1 MSLCKLFNNSAT
13 ACIIGRRDFLRI
25 YLSPESVESAK
36 SVDALMLWLFR
47 FFSVWPLAALH
58 ALGGLLGWL
67 VWLSSARYRAQFRAN
82 VTQAGVAFERARP
95 AIAEAGRFVAEL
107 PKLWLRPQAAS
118 CLGNVSVEGQ
128 AHADQA
134 FALGRGVIFFG
145 PHCGSFELG
154 PQALAELYGP
164 ITAIYRPARKRWL
177 AAIEQMARQRP
188 QLTVVPASLKGI
200 RLMHKTL
207 KANQAVAL
215 LTDQVPPDGLGVW
228 APFFGK
234 PAYTMTL
241 AARLAL
247 QTGAVLLP
255 VSCERLPRGR
265 GYVLRVWPAV
275 AAAGEMSAP
284 ELLALVTRINQAI
297 EAIVLSQPGQYLW
310 GYGRYKK
317 PRSAAWTGGAP

>member
-1 MSLCKLFNNSAT
+1 
-13 ACIIGRRDFLRI
+13 
-25 YLSPESVESAK
+25 
-36 SVDALMLWLFR
+36 MLWIFR

-67 VWLSSARYRAQFRAN
+67 VWALSPRYRAQFRAN
-82 VTQAGVAFERARP
+82 VAQAGLPFEVARP

-107 PKLWLRPQAAS
+107 PRLWMRPQEQS
-118 CLGNVSVEGQ
+118 CLGNVQLQGLE
-128 AHADQA
+128 HAENA
-134 FALGRGVIFFG
+134 FAQQRGVIFFG

-164 ITAIYRPARKRWL
+164 AHGPITAIYRPARKAWL
-177 AAIEQMARQRP
+177 ARLEQIARNRAC
-188 QLTVVPASLKGI
+188 LTVVPASLSGI

-215 LTDQVPPDGLGVW
+215 LTDQVPPEGLGLW
-228 APFFGK
+228 APFFGR

-247 QTGAVLLP
+247 QSGAVLLP

-265 GYVLRVWPAV
+265 GYVLKIWPAV
-275 AAAGEMSAP
+275 TGLDAAEPSDRPRSNMLHA
-284 ELLALVTRINQAI
+284 VTQINRAI

-310 GYGRYKK
+310 AYARYKT
-317 PRSAAWTGGAP
+317 PRKEAA